1 MKNTRNVLTAFV
13 LGLFVFAPAFV
24 SVAHAADL
32 GDDFGDM
39 GGADFYDLSYGD
51 NADYYDLSGN
61 DNADYYDLSYGD
73 NADYY
78 DLSSDDNA
86 DYYDLATDYDHDGYV
101 ESWEYQ
107 ESYGGGR
114 GGGMPSFGGS
124 SFGGSS
130 ISRGYSYS
138 YPSTPMTFYTPT
150 YRAPQQQPT
159 VITNTSNNCVNNS
172 CNNIDNSVTNI
183 VNSGNTTATVYPV
196 EPQYQVQ
203 YVQPTYQRPY
213 CTITINYNTNNNYGP
228 YSNQLATLTWSSTGA
243 TSGYISPIVGS
254 VSAYGSMTVY
264 PTNGQI
270 YTMTVYGQGGTATCQ
285 TTSYYAPIVQTPTP
299 YVSLSQIPY
308 TGFDFGTVGNA
319 IYWLAL
325 AAFAGAAAYLVLYFQ
340 GGMLAILGSRA
351 NRTQAEMPK
360 ISVSKAP
367 AYVSTPAPVVSE
379 APVISPIQIATS
391 KTTSDSMQV
400 KFSKAGET
408 PRIIIS
414 RE

>member
-39 GGADFYDLSYGD
+39 GGVDFYDTSLVD
-51 NADYYDLSGN
+51 NVDYYDTSSM
-61 DNADYYDLSYGD
+61 DNVDYYDTSAYD
-73 NADYY
+73 NVDYY
-78 DLSSDDNA
+78 DTSAYDNV
-86 DYYDLATDYDHDGYV
+86 DYYDTSADYDHDGYV
-101 ESWEYQ
+101 ETWEYQ

-114 GGGMPSFGGS
+114 GGGMPSFGGGS
-124 SFGGSS
+124 SYGGSS
-130 ISRGYSYS
+130 IGRGTSYS

-150 YRAPQQQPT
+150 YHAPQQPT

-213 CTITINYNTNNNYGP
+213 CTITINYNNSTNYGP

-340 GGMLAILGSRA
+340 GGMLAIFGSRA
-351 NRTQAEMPK
+351 KRPQAEMPK

-367 AYVSTPAPVVSE
+367 QAAAPVAHAE
-379 APVISPIQIATS
+379 APVISPIQLATS
-391 KTTSDSMQV
+391 KTTSDSMMV
-400 KFSKAGET
+400 KFSKAGEA
-408 PRIIIS
+408 PRIVIS